1 LAGLRFTDIAYAE
14 ADASTSLSANHLH
27 PGKSAVVK
35 VNGEVVGAFG
45 ELHPL
50 AKEKFEFG
58 DAPVIVAEFDLEKLR
73 TMNPSYGIK
82 PVSEFPPMYEDIAV
96 IVDESAAAA
105 AVEALIRQTG
115 GKTVTNVRLFDVYRD
130 EKIGAG
136 KKSLAYSLTYQA
148 EKTLTDADA
157 AAIRN
162 KIVKRLEREVGA
174 KLRS

>member
-1 LAGLRFTDIAYAE
+1 
-14 ADASTSLSANHLH
+14 
-27 PGKSAVVK
+27 VVK

-58 DAPVIVAEFDLEKLR
+58 DAAVIVAEFDLEKLR
-73 TMNPSYGIK
+73 TMNPSYGIQ

-96 IVDESAAAA
+96 IVDESVAAA

-148 EKTLTDADA
+148 EKTLTDAEA
-157 AAIRN
+157 ATIRN